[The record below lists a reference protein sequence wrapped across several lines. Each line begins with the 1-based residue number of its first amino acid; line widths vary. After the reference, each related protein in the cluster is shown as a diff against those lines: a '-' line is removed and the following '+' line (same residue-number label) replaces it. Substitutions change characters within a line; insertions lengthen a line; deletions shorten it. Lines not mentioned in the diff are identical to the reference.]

1 MSPPSDPAAGFPAH
15 YQHKGVTHAESKKRI
30 QRRRRRN
37 KVLKLAKGFRGARG
51 KLFRSATEAVDR
63 ALNYAFRDRKVKKRD
78 FRALWIARINAASRD
93 NGLSYSRLVFGL
105 KKAEIGLDRKI
116 LAQLAVVDPAGFSAV
131 VAKAK
136 AQLQ

>member
-1 MSPPSDPAAGFPAH
+1 MPRAKGGF
-15 YQHKGVTHAESKKRI
+15 KS
-30 QRRRRRN
+30 RRRRN
-37 KVLKLAKGFRGARG
+37 KVFKLAKGYRGARS

-78 FRALWIARINAASRD
+78 FRALWIARINAASRE

-116 LAQLAVVDPAGFSAV
+116 LAQLAVVDPGGFSAV
-131 VAKAK
+131 VATAK